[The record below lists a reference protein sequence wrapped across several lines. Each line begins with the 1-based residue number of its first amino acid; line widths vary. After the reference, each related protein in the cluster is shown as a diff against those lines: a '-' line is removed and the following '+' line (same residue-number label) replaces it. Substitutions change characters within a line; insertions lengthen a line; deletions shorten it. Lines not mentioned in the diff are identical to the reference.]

1 MLSSLARSLLA
12 VAAFI
17 LIGGA
22 LLHASA
28 YGKVTAG
35 IEASAL
41 SSALGNAFRALWMA
55 DSTTT
60 AAVGL
65 LAVLFVAR
73 PALASPPVVLLLALV
88 PAFTG
93 VFAYRFLGPSLPG
106 HLMALTTVL
115 MVVAV
120 LLPRRA
126 AAA

>member
-1 MLSSLARSLLA
+1 MPSILARSLLA

-22 LLHASA
+22 LLHGSA
-28 YGKVTAG
+28 FGKVEAG
-35 IEASAL
+35 IAESGL
-41 SSALGNAFRALWMA
+41 SPVLGNAFRALWMA

-65 LAVLFVAR
+65 LAALFAAR
-73 PALASPPVVLLLALV
+73 PALAAPPVILLLALI

-106 HLMALTTVL
+106 HLMVLTTAL
-115 MVVAV
+115 MAVAA
-120 LLPRRA
+120 LLPRPA
-126 AAA
+126 A